1 MSAAIEQAL
10 AELRAIPTKKQAKE
24 KPAVASPE
32 GCCGGDRAGYQ
43 WHQRT
48 GNLPACAAA
57 LEAQRQYG
65 HEYLRAW
72 RAKNPGYQRR
82 WRAQQRAKGGAS

>member
-1 MSAAIEQAL
+1 VSAAIERAL
-10 AELRAIPTKKQAKE
+10 AQLRAIPTKKRTE
-24 KPAVASPE
+24 ETPAAASSE
-32 GCCGGDRAGYQ
+32 SCCGGDRSGYQ

-57 LEAQRQYG
+57 LEAQRAYG
-65 HEYLRAW
+65 REYLRKW